1 MSKLINVYFI
11 LLQIY
16 LLLSLQPT
24 TLKSLSV
31 VAVQSTNIPPKE
43 MVVYAK
49 QTQTLESG
57 PMAGVDVMMASRRAG
72 SGVDYYTL
80 T

>member
-1 MSKLINVYFI
+1 
-11 LLQIY
+11 
-16 LLLSLQPT
+16 
-24 TLKSLSV
+24 V

-57 PMAGVDVMMASRRAG
+57 PIAGVDAMMASRRAG
-72 SGVDYYTL
+72 SGFDYYTL

>member
-1 MSKLINVYFI
+1 M
-11 LLQIY
+11 
-16 LLLSLQPT
+16 
-24 TLKSLSV
+24 SV
-31 VAVQSTNIPPKE
+31 VSVQSTNIPPKE

-57 PMAGVDVMMASRRAG
+57 SMANVDVMMASRRAG
-72 SGVDYYTL
+72 TGFDYYTL

>member
-1 MSKLINVYFI
+1 LVR
-11 LLQIY
+11 QT
-16 LLLSLQPT
+16 P

-43 MVVYAK
+43 TVVYAK

-57 PMAGVDVMMASRRAG
+57 PMAAVDAMMTSRRAG
-72 SGVDYYTL
+72 AGFDYYTL

>member
-1 MSKLINVYFI
+1 M
-11 LLQIY
+11 
-16 LLLSLQPT
+16 LSLYLSIARQMKEVFFQPPS
-24 TLKSLSV
+24 LKSLSV
-31 VAVQSTNIPPKE
+31 VSVQSTNIPPKE

-57 PMAGVDVMMASRRAG
+57 SMANVDVMMASRRAG
-72 SGVDYYTL
+72 TGFDYYTL